1 MYLLPNV
8 NNFAYCKCQQW
19 CSVIKSED
27 LKAIKIKITK
37 FISDDQPGFVECMF
51 YDALNKKHIVQE
63 KIPVI
68 TEKYLDVNSNYPQD
82 GVIACEIVNE
92 SGVLN
97 GIKIVTVDTS
107 RPWGVETIDG
117 LSQFDI
123 LEEQLIEIGR

>member
-1 MYLLPNV
+1 M
-8 NNFAYCKCQQW
+8 
-19 CSVIKSED
+19 
-27 LKAIKIKITK
+27 KAIKIKITK

-82 GVIACEIVNE
+82 GIIVCEIVNE